1 MKLKLF
7 LSSARDNQGS
17 SVDDPGSTGR
27 TGSERAYSNLRPNP
41 EKGASSIKLSP
52 GERERWRKCIA
63 KYASPSCIKKNGCK
77 VKTDLEGPNNRDGLR
92 IRYEVSLLVKEFM
105 RANRT
110 SLTTWISDLSN
121 DGLAVI
127 PNVFFTEEIQKDAD
141 DLLRAFRCSQNMMK
155 SIDDPEESFWV
166 HVTNAAREDPK
177 THLRYMARK
186 GGYLWLKRL
195 LPEKLK
201 VKHKV
206 DLYLASLVE
215 SMGILGTQEQYEIS
229 RYGST
234 LLLSLPGCAEQVP
247 HTDYC
252 WTYFKYTTDR
262 RPAYF
267 LMFGGP
273 SEMKLNV
280 WRGSHLTSITRI
292 PEELQEQLGKTL
304 KKEVLYITP
313 HAVVVSRGDLVHS
326 GTSYPETEKMA
337 SVRYHL
343 TFDREDL
350 AEDDLFQLREEYTQG
365 DEGNLMIVSS
375 GSRKRRSPSNSGR
388 NSSSSRSHKKRKR

>member
-7 LSSARDNQGS
+7 VSATQKGEHGS
-17 SVDDPGSTGR
+17 VNNPRASGSG
-27 TGSERAYSNLRPNP
+27 GSERAFSNLGATS
-41 EKGASSIKLSP
+41 EKPKSKRKSKSA
-52 GERERWRKCIA
+52 ERERWRKSVA
-63 KYASPSCIKKNGCK
+63 KYANPSCINKNGCK
-77 VKTDLEGPNNRDGLR
+77 VKMDLEGTTNDDGMR
-92 IRYEVSLLVKEFM
+92 TRYEVSILVAEFM
-105 RANRT
+105 RANKT
-110 SLTTWISDLSN
+110 NVSEWISQLSN
-121 DGLAVI
+121 DGLVLI
-127 PNVFFTEEIQKDAD
+127 PNVFFTESIQDDAE
-141 DLLRAFRCSQNMMK
+141 DLLWTFRRSQSMLK
-155 SIDDPEESFWV
+155 SIQDPGESFWA

-177 THLRYMARK
+177 SHLRYMAKK
-186 GGYLWLKRL
+186 GGYLWLKRF

-206 DLYLASLVE
+206 DLFLASLVE
-215 SMGILGTQEQYEIS
+215 SLGILGTQEQYEIS

-267 LMFGGP
+267 LMFGG
-273 SEMKLNV
+273 SSGMKLNV

-304 KKEVLYITP
+304 KKEVLYVPP
-313 HAVVVSRGDLVHS
+313 HAVVVCRGDLVHS

-350 AEDDLFQLREEYTQG
+350 AEDDVFQLREEYMQG
-365 DEGNLMIVSS
+365 EEGNLAIVSN
-375 GSRKRRSPSNSGR
+375 GRKRKRSPSNSR
-388 NSSSSRSHKKRKR
+388 RKSSSSRSYKKTKH